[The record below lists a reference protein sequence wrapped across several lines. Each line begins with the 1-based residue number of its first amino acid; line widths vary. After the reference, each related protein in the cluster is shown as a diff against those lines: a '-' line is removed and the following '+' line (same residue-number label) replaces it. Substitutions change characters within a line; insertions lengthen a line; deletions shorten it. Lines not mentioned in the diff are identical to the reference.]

1 MKKLFILALASA
13 LALSLVF
20 TAKPRATAQSA
31 DRHSARDQKLLELA
45 AKRHNVAAAE
55 LRLLNSTTASFPL
68 TGRQVT
74 AGKVLRAGSDE
85 VLSVSFDEEG
95 REVELPQLK
104 AEEARA
110 HAAAFGKL
118 EPKLHKKVSSL
129 RAGDRV
135 KVAFWMNHAAD
146 PDAEELRDGRTDLSE
161 GEVESLLAA
170 RAEQVRA
177 ASARVTER
185 LATALGRAGA
195 AVEKRGDLSPV
206 VYASVPAGLLSR
218 FAERGD
224 VERVYDADN
233 RNEDYM
239 DVARP
244 SVNAHWLQAVYGLN
258 GAGSN
263 IAIIEDSRVD
273 FDNNC
278 LVNNLGTRVPN
289 DGNVD
294 QHATTT
300 AGMAAS
306 NNATFRGIAPGAG
319 IYSANGTTYG
329 DANMSAAI
337 DAAAGNTHIS
347 NNSWGP
353 NCGAADGS
361 MNVHARHADYVVRY
375 LWDTVV
381 AAAGNNGTCAG
392 GEFVGGVASGYNV
405 IAVGNY
411 NDNGTS
417 DSADN
422 SMNASSSYL
431 DPTSPHSDREKPEV
445 AAPGTNITSLL
456 MAAPGSCPTGDVG
469 SGTSYSSPIV
479 AGVAAQLMQA
489 NTSLRVYP
497 ESVKALIMAGATH
510 NVEGSQRLSEFDGA
524 GGVNALASH
533 TSTVSNW
540 YTWRYVTPSSFDAS
554 GYITIDLGHVYAGE
568 RLKVALVWDSNPSS
582 DYATDPLNADLDL
595 NVVGPGVSQWSSS
608 WDNSYEVVDFTA
620 AASGNYQVKVRNYRF
635 NGTHEYLAVAWN
647 KSS

>member
-1 MKKLFILALASA
+1 MKKLLALTLAFA
-13 LALSLVF
+13 LALSLTF
-20 TAKPRATAQSA
+20 AAKPRATAQNA
-31 DRHSARDQKLLELA
+31 DRHPARDQRLLELA
-45 AKRHNVAAAE
+45 ARRHNVAASG
-55 LRLLNSTTASFPL
+55 LRLLNSATADLPL
-68 TGRQVT
+68 TGRRVT
-74 AGKVLRAGSDE
+74 TGKVLREGGGELLTVSLDE
-85 VLSVSFDEEG
+85 QG
-95 REVELPQLK
+95 QEVDLPQLK

-118 EPKLHKKVSSL
+118 EPKLHRKVAAM
-129 RAGDRV
+129 RADQRV
-135 KVAFWMNHAAD
+135 KVAFWLNHDAD
-146 PDAEELRDGRTDLSE
+146 PGGDELRDGRTNLSDE
-161 GEVESLLAA
+161 EVESLLTR

-177 ASARVTER
+177 SSARARER
-185 LATALGRAGA
+185 VAAALARAGA

-206 VYASVPAGLLSR
+206 VYAAVPAGLLRKLSER
-218 FAERGD
+218 AE

-244 SVNAHWLQAVYGLN
+244 SVNAHWVQSIFGIN

-278 LVNNLGTRVPN
+278 LATNLGTRVPG
-289 DGNVD
+289 DANVD

-306 NNATFRGIAPGAG
+306 TNATFRGIAPGAG

-329 DANMSAAI
+329 DANMSAAM
-337 DAAAGNTHIS
+337 DAAASNAHVS

-353 NCGAADGS
+353 NCGSADGS

-381 AAAGNNGTCAG
+381 AAAGNNGQCSG
-392 GEFVGGVASGYNV
+392 FEFVGGVASGYNV

-411 NDNGTS
+411 NDGGTT
-417 DSADN
+417 DAGDN
-422 SMNASSSYL
+422 SMNPGSSYG

-456 MAAPGSCPTGDVG
+456 MAAPGTCPTGNVG
-469 SGTSYSSPIV
+469 DGTSYSSPIV

-489 NTSLRVYP
+489 NTSLRLYP

-510 NVEGSQRLSEFDGA
+510 NVEGGQRLSEFDGA
-524 GGVNALASH
+524 GGVNALASY

-540 YTWRYVTPSSFDAS
+540 YTWRYVTPSSFDAD
-554 GYITIDLGHVYAGE
+554 GFVTIDLGHVYAGE

-582 DYATDPLNADLDL
+582 DYSSDPLNADLDL

-608 WDNSYEVVDFTA
+608 WDNSYETLDFTA
-620 AASGNYQVKVRNYRF
+620 PASGNYQVKVKNYRF
-635 NGTHEYLAVAWN
+635 NGTHEYFAVAWN

>member
-1 MKKLFILALASA
+1 MKKILVLTLAFA
-13 LALSLVF
+13 LALSLTFV
-20 TAKPRATAQSA
+20 KPRATAQND
-31 DRHSARDQKLLELA
+31 DRHSARDQKLLEMA
-45 AKRHNVAAAE
+45 ARRHNVAASE
-55 LRLLNSTTASFPL
+55 LRLLNSTSASLPL

-74 AGKVLRAGSDE
+74 TGKVLREGGDE
-85 VLSVSFDEEG
+85 VLTVSFDEQG
-95 REVELPQLK
+95 QEVDLPQLK

-110 HAAAFGKL
+110 RAAAFGKL
-118 EPKLHKKVSSL
+118 EPKLHKKVAAM
-129 RAGDRV
+129 RADERV
-135 KVAFWMNHAAD
+135 KVAFWLNHDAD
-146 PDAEELRDGRTDLSE
+146 PGDEELRDGRTDLSE
-161 GEVESLLAA
+161 DEVETLLAR

-177 ASARVTER
+177 SSARAKGR

-195 AVEKRGDLSPV
+195 SVEKRAELSPV
-206 VYASVPAGLLSR
+206 VYAAVPAGLLKKLSER
-218 FAERGD
+218 AE

-244 SVNAHWLQAVYGLN
+244 SVNAHWVQSIFGIN

-278 LVNNLGTRVPN
+278 LANNLGTRVAN
-289 DGNVD
+289 DANVD

-306 NNATFRGIAPGAG
+306 TNATHRGIASGAG

-329 DANMSAAI
+329 DANMSAAM
-337 DAAAGNTHIS
+337 DAAASNTHIS

-353 NCGAADGS
+353 NCGGADGS
-361 MNVHARHADYVVRY
+361 MNVHSRHADYVVRY

-381 AAAGNNGTCAG
+381 AAAGNNGTCSG
-392 GEFVGGVASGYNV
+392 FEFVGGVAAGYNV

-411 NDNGTS
+411 NDNGTV
-417 DSADN
+417 DSTDN
-422 SMNASSSYL
+422 SMNASSSYG

-456 MAAPGSCPTGDVG
+456 MADPGTCPTGAVG

-510 NVEGSQRLSEFDGA
+510 NVEGSQRLSDLDGA
-524 GGVNALASH
+524 GGVNALASY
-533 TSTVSNW
+533 TSTVGNM
-540 YTWRYVTPSSFDAS
+540 YTWRSVTPSSFDAS
-554 GYITIDLGHVYAGE
+554 GFITIDLGHVYAGE

-582 DYATDPLNADLDL
+582 DYSSDPLNADFDL

-608 WDNSYEVVDFTA
+608 WDNSYETLDFTA
-620 AASGNYQVKVRNYRF
+620 PLSGNYQVKVKNYRF
-635 NGTHEYLAVAWN
+635 NGTHEYFAVAWN
-647 KSS
+647 KS